1 MEEQLK
7 KVIYKIKDALKQIDL
22 DGVSHPLLDD
32 IYDYCEELDYII
44 YSQEDDGI
52 DISDYID

>member
-7 KVIYKIKDALKQIDL
+7 KLIHKIKESLKQIDS
-22 DGVSHPLLDD
+22 DGVNHPLLDD
-32 IYDYCEELDYII
+32 IYDYCEEMDDII

-52 DISDYID
+52 SISDYMD